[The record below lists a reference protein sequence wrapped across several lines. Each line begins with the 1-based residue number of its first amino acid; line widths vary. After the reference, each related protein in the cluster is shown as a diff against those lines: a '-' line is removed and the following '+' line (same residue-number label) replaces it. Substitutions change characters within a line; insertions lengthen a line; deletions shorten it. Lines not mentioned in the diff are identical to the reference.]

1 MKWTFHKSR
10 KSHRKTHH
18 KASRYKKTYRSFIY
32 ISLMT
37 WCIAVSFFIYGYFL
51 VDVAQIPSYTL
62 NEIYKIGLEAGL
74 TIGLLNGILPV
85 GGLVGA
91 LLSSFII
98 VRFSRR

>member
-1 MKWTFHKSR
+1 
-10 KSHRKTHH
+10 
-18 KASRYKKTYRSFIY
+18 
-32 ISLMT
+32 MT